1 MGLEINVGKSKVLV
15 VKKMMMFICEKVR
28 VSGEEMQEVEK
39 FNYLGVM
46 ISTDGGMGMEVAH
59 RMLEE
64 KLWGTM
70 AKLWKE
76 NIICR

>member
-1 MGLEINVGKSKVLV
+1 MD
-15 VKKMMMFICEKVR
+15 
-28 VSGEEMQEVEK
+28 K

-46 ISTDGGMGMEVAH
+46 ISTDGGVGQEVAH
-59 RMLEE
+59 RVFEGR

-76 NIICR
+76 NAISREVKE